1 MVSLALINC
10 KHLTPFLSQHLRA
23 QYDKLF
29 PALCNEHPDIFPQEL
44 YTWEQF
50 LWACE
55 LWYSNSMKIMFADG
69 KLRTCLIP
77 IAGFLN
83 HSVCHYVILSFIP
96 TIYALMVEITSKFK
110 IVTFT
115 ADKHRCLSISQTN
128 HNHLLNMLF

>member
-1 MVSLALINC
+1 MKSLALINC
-10 KHLTPFLSQHLRA
+10 KRLTPFLSQHLRA

-29 PALCNEHPDIFPQEL
+29 PALCNEHPDTFPPEL

-83 HSVCHYVILSFIP
+83 HSVCHYVIFSFIP
-96 TIYALMVEITSKFK
+96 TIYALMVEITSNLK
-110 IVTFT
+110 
-115 ADKHRCLSISQTN
+115 
-128 HNHLLNMLF
+128 